1 MRLFACFALSCLLH
15 AGVIFTPYLG
25 ASSSAY
31 QPAVEGGRKPAPAR
45 VLSVTLEAE
54 KEKNSAFTVAAVPT
68 DGESMA
74 ASPFEH
80 ASKEQ
85 PRPPLERTEG
95 VGLLPLPAPVNYT
108 TDQLTKRPQPVGA
121 AELDTPEIR
130 PIIAS
135 GTIVLKLWINEL
147 GTVTSVDVEKS
158 DLPEMFSETGGRGIQ
173 EPALRSGTTQWPAGG
188 HRDENRNYLRR
199 RPKAAVLNSA
209 VRRRFRRRRGFAS
222 CLPAP
227 AGSASPNRSAPA
239 CAPSNEPQRY
249 VAK

>member
-74 ASPFEH
+74 ASPTER

-85 PRPPLERTEG
+85 PRPPLDRTEG
-95 VGLLPLPAPVNYT
+95 VGLLPLPAPAYYT
-108 TDQLTKRPQPVGA
+108 TDQLTKRPQPIGA

-158 DLPEMFSETGGRGIQ
+158 DLPEMFSETAVAAFRNLHFVPGQLNGQPVGTVMRIEITYDDGRK
-173 EPALRSGTTQWPAGG
+173 P
-188 HRDENRNYLRR
+188 
-199 RPKAAVLNSA
+199 
-209 VRRRFRRRRGFAS
+209 
-222 CLPAP
+222 
-227 AGSASPNRSAPA
+227 
-239 CAPSNEPQRY
+239 PS
-249 VAK
+249 